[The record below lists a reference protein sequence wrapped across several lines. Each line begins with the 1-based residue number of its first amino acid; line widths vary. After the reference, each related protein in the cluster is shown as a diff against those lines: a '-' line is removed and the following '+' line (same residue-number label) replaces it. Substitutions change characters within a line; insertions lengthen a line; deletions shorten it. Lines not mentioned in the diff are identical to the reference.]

1 MGETAADTR
10 EEIART
16 RRELST
22 TLTALRTRTI
32 VVRGRV
38 IRVAAIAAGALGVA
52 GIGVATVV
60 VIRRRGGPVTRAA
73 KHLPDLTHD
82 AVLPIARSSDRWF
95 TRRAEAARNR
105 RQQLI
110 EDLSAQI
117 AANQAQAQRRANPL
131 WRRAAGTALQTAAS
145 VGVAALVRRAV
156 SQPPSRGG
164 VENAQAAE
172 RETDLV
178 GNSPTHADAESQSV
192 TASSEPASAA

>member
-10 EEIART
+10 EEIAST

-22 TLTALRTRTI
+22 TLAALRTRTV

-38 IRVAAIAAGALGVA
+38 IRVAAIAGGALGLA
-52 GIGVATVV
+52 GIGVVTVV
-60 VIRRRGGPVTRAA
+60 VIRRRGGPIARAA
-73 KHLPDLTHD
+73 KHLPDVTHD

-110 EDLSAQI
+110 EEISAQI

-131 WRRAAGTALQTAAS
+131 WRRAAGTALETAAS

-156 SQPPSRGG
+156 SRPPSRLSND
-164 VENAQAAE
+164 NAQGTE

-178 GNSPTHADAESQSV
+178 GTSPTDADTQSQSV
-192 TASSEPASAA
+192 TAGSAPSSAA